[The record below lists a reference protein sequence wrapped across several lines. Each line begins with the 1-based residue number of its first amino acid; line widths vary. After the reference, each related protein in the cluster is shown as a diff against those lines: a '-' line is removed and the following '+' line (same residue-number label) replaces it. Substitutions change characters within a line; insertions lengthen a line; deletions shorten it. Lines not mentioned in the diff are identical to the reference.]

1 MKTFI
6 LVNLYAILVGI
17 GGYVAGVLTGGVV
30 KIIIEDLWILIQGSV
45 LPIVKVLRKFFGG
58 Q

>member
-17 GGYVAGVLTGGVV
+17 TGYVAGVLTGGVV
-30 KIIIEDLWILIQGSV
+30 RVIVEDIWVLVKGSV
-45 LPIVKVLRKFFGG
+45 LLLIDVLGRIFRRR
-58 Q
+58 

>member
-17 GGYVAGVLTGGVV
+17 GCYVGGILTGGVV
-30 KIIIEDLWILIQGSV
+30 RIIVEDIWILVKGSV
-45 LPIVKVLRKFFGG
+45 LTILEVFKKIFGRL
-58 Q
+58 